1 MNNMK
6 LTLWLILVF
15 GLLIEVSAQSGRTRP
30 RETET
35 APPSQTVIA
44 DPPQKSQTANE
55 IASDD
60 DVLKVETALVT
71 IPVSVLDRTGRF
83 VQGLRQPN
91 FKIFEDGKEQQIG
104 YFAQS
109 DQPLTVIL
117 LLDTSPSAELRI
129 QEIQNAA
136 VSFVNQLKPNDKV
149 LVIEFDHKVNVLS
162 DITADRAKLQ
172 KAIRKADFGDGTSLY
187 DAVENILL
195 KRIPKIAGRK
205 AIVMF
210 TDGVDT
216 TSYKADDASSIED
229 AERAETPVYTVYYD
243 TLKDKKKPLDDDP
256 LDEMAQRGT
265 TPEEYQIG
273 RKYLQT
279 LTGKTGGR
287 MYPATTAANLETAF
301 AEIADELRQ
310 QYSIGYYPSETGKP
324 GTRKTVRVEV
334 NTPDATVRARD
345 SYVVGEQT
353 AANKK

>member
-1 MNNMK
+1 MK
-6 LTLWLILVF
+6 QIKRILWLIL
-15 GLLIEVSAQSGRTRP
+15 LLNLYISAAAQSGNTRP
-30 RETET
+30 RQTT
-35 APPSQTVIA
+35 TQPPNQTVIA
-44 DPPQKSQTANE
+44 APPQKPQTANDVVN
-55 IASDD
+55 DD

-83 VQGLRQPN
+83 VQGLRQPD

-104 YFAQS
+104 YFAPT

-136 VSFVNQLKPNDKV
+136 GSFVNQLKPNDSV

-162 DITADRAKLQ
+162 DVTADRAKLQ

-205 AIVMF
+205 AVVMF

-216 TSYKADDASSIED
+216 TSHKADDASSIED
-229 AERAETPVYTVYYD
+229 AERAETPIYTVYYD
-243 TLKDKKKPLDDDP
+243 TLKDKPKPLE
-256 LDEMAQRGT
+256 DEPFDELAQRGT
-265 TPEEYQIG
+265 TPAEYEIG
-273 RKYLQT
+273 RKYLRT
-279 LTGKTGGR
+279 LTAKTGGR
-287 MYPATTAANLETAF
+287 MYPATTAQNLETAF

-310 QYSIGYYPSETGKP
+310 QYSIGYYPLDAGKP

-334 NTPDATVRARD
+334 NTPAATVRARD
-345 SYVVGEQT
+345 SYVVGS
-353 AANKK
+353 K

>member
-1 MNNMK
+1 MRK
-6 LTLWLILVF
+6 IKQILCLIL
-15 GLLIEVSAQSGRTRP
+15 LTNLCISAAAQSGRTRP
-30 RETET
+30 REAET
-35 APPSQTVIA
+35 VQPKQTVIG
-44 DPPQKSQTANE
+44 DPPQKSQTGNE
-55 IASDD
+55 VISDD
-60 DVLKVETALVT
+60 DVVKIETALVT

-83 VQGLRQPN
+83 VEGLRQPD

-129 QEIQNAA
+129 REIQDAA

-162 DITADRAKLQ
+162 DVTADRAKLQ

-195 KRIPKIAGRK
+195 KRIPKIPGRK
-205 AIVMF
+205 AVVMF

-216 TSYKADDASSIED
+216 TSYKADEASSIED
-229 AERAETPVYTVYYD
+229 AERAETPIYTVYYD
-243 TLKDKKKPLDDDP
+243 TLKDKPRPLDDDP
-256 LDEMAQRGT
+256 LDERAQRGT
-265 TPEEYQIG
+265 TPEEYEIG

-287 MYPATTAANLETAF
+287 MYPATTAQNLETAF

-310 QYSIGYYPSETGKP
+310 QYSIGYYPSETGKS
-324 GTRKTVRVEV
+324 GERKTVRVEV
-334 NTPDATVRARD
+334 VNVPDATVRARD
-345 SYVVGEQT
+345 SYIVGEQVS
-353 AANKK
+353 K